1 MDFAPEL
8 TIDLLLRL
16 ESSPPSP
23 AAPEGRRWVIRGD
36 EELLEYGYESRTS
49 PRNETT
55 TINYKCTPSVFRFFK
70 QPIEQQGDF
79 RVDISPMRSA
89 LLALNGGDQQ
99 RLDYLF
105 NAGTGIFNTQ
115 GYPKQAYVTMS
126 LNQVKVI
133 QKLGEWYKIATLTPN
148 SPTTYEDEQ
157 GVTQSM
163 TWYSHPEFV
172 HRFDLV
178 CWDRIDETTY
188 HHPNTP
194 RGIVFYY
201 LTTFEGFA
209 WINSRYVREV

>member
-16 ESSPPSP
+16 EPSPSSP

-36 EELLEYGYESRTS
+36 EELMEYGYESRTS

-55 TINYKCTPSVFRFFK
+55 TINYKCTPSVFRLAK

-99 RLDYLF
+99 RLEYLF
-105 NAGTGIFNTQ
+105 NPGTALFNNT

-126 LNQVKVI
+126 GNRVKVL
-133 QKLGEWYKIATLTPN
+133 QKLGEWYKIQTLMPDSKISN
-148 SPTTYEDEQ
+148 
-157 GVTQSM
+157 M
-163 TWYSHPEFV
+163 TWISHPEFV

-201 LTTFEGFA
+201 LVTVEGFA
-209 WINSRYVREV
+209 WINSRYIKEI